1 MGGGPCPPGWL
12 WAMGGLAPSP
22 EAAAADPP
30 VTLKEEEPL
39 LELLR
44 LLLLKEVLE
53 PELVLKDCR
62 LELELEEAEELE
74 LNLDPELL
82 DCKVCWTCWLM
93 NPLSTK

>member
-1 MGGGPCPPGWL
+1 L
-12 WAMGGLAPSP
+12 KLAPEEEP
-22 EAAAADPP
+22 LTEIEPVPTPADPP

-39 LELLR
+39 LELLW

-62 LELELEEAEELE
+62 LELELEEEEEPE

-82 DCKVCWTCWLM
+82 DCKVCWTCWLI
-93 NPLSTK
+93 NPLSTKLPL